1 MGAPHSPR
9 SHPSEG
15 PAAALLDPSFP
26 CKTRRLLRTRP
37 MPAKSTNYP
46 LSVNGFA
53 KLLREEHH
61 GLRQHRRCDTSK
73 SRRAATK
80 HESSPVSAP
89 PLASHGHRA
98 TLLLPTKNPRR
109 ERCANG
115 KQHGQCRY
123 VAHVAG
129 PGVAVPD
136 SLE

>member
-53 KLLREEHH
+53 KLLLQVQENLPSGTESARISGI
-61 GLRQHRRCDTSK
+61 GLPQFPEPTKARANQQLVINGDKLLTPFSSPL
-73 SRRAATK
+73 SRRFATIC
-80 HESSPVSAP
+80 HI
-89 PLASHGHRA
+89 
-98 TLLLPTKNPRR
+98 
-109 ERCANG
+109 
-115 KQHGQCRY
+115 
-123 VAHVAG
+123 
-129 PGVAVPD
+129 
-136 SLE
+136 